1 MRTTALYTLSLH
13 DALPIFDSGG
23 VVLYD
28 RLEYRLH
35 RVRHRFD
42 GRAAPDVGDLRGF
55 SGAVSSGGMADD
67 QLAAASLAFD
77 EVGQL
82 QPLGEVINFF
92 CGYYCSTRGEVQYLH
107 AACDVY
113 VGY

>member
-55 SGAVSSGGMADD
+55 SGAVSSGAMADD
-67 QLAAASLAFD
+67 QLAAAALAVD
-77 EVGQL
+77 QVAQL
-82 QPLGEVINFF
+82 QPFGEVIKFV
-92 CGYYCSTRGEVQYLH
+92 CGDAGRTGGAVQHPL
-107 AACDVY
+107 AECE
-113 VGY
+113 